1 MNGPVNIYEIET
13 LPDGHTTLQV
23 ISIRDTLQGEQY
35 FVRLADGADDYED
48 TPFEDYPQAYA
59 HYRNTLRTL
68 GINVAYCAPQVEF
81 SFAEES
87 KKAKTWVDVFYDFH
101 SQLSYC
107 KAGTEQATAVRDKFM
122 ADPEFKEFAAEILA
136 EAGEKVD
143 WIHAIIRTT
152 CRRVLAKEQV
162 EAKRMIEEQLGSLS
176 TFGAF

>member
-68 GINVAYCAPQVEF
+68 GINVAYAAPQIEF
-81 SFAEES
+81 SFAEDD
-87 KKAKTWVDVFYDFH
+87 KKTKTWVDVFYDFH

-107 KAGTEQATAVRDKFM
+107 RAGTEQATAVRDKFM

-136 EAGEKVD
+136 ETGEKAD
-143 WIHAIIRTT
+143 WIHATIRTT
-152 CRRVLAKEQV
+152 CRRVLAKEKMETKQ
-162 EAKRMIEEQLGSLS
+162 RIEEQLGALS

>member
-1 MNGPVNIYEIET
+1 MSGTVNIYEIET

-68 GINVAYCAPQVEF
+68 GINVAYCAPKIEF
-81 SFAEES
+81 FGEED
-87 KKAKTWVDVFYDFH
+87 KKVKTWVDVFYDFH
-101 SQLSYC
+101 GQLSYC

-122 ADPEFKEFAAEILA
+122 ADPEFAEFASEILA
-136 EAGEKVD
+136 ETGEKSD
-143 WIHAIIRTT
+143 WIHATIRTT
-152 CRRVLAKEQV
+152 CRRVLAKEKIDT
-162 EAKRMIEEQLGSLS
+162 KRRIEEQLGSLS

>member
-1 MNGPVNIYEIET
+1 MNGAVNIYEIET

-68 GINVAYCAPQVEF
+68 GINVAYSAPKIEF
-81 SFAEES
+81 SFGEED

-122 ADPEFKEFAAEILA
+122 ADPEFAEFASEILA
-136 EAGEKVD
+136 ETGEKVD
-143 WIHAIIRTT
+143 WIHATIRTT
-152 CRRVLAKEQV
+152 CRRVLAKAQM
-162 EAKRMIEEQLGSLS
+162 EAKRSIEEQLGSLS